1 MHPMPRTN
9 AAPEGTI
16 EDTAPGGYR
25 ESLLDRAKTS
35 DPGAI
40 DELLAELRPLIYRWA
55 WVRSG
60 DADDAEDVTQCVLL
74 RVHDRLATFEGR
86 SSLTTWLYRVTANAA
101 GELHRKRGA
110 IRRLKDRWRG
120 LRTTTTAPDP
130 INALEGQR
138 TKEWIRTM
146 MRDLSPMQRVTLDL
160 VDLQGYDPIEAARML
175 EKNPST
181 VRVHLLRA
189 RRTLR
194 KRLLEAGGAVPG
206 GDA

>member
-1 MHPMPRTN
+1 MRRTT

-25 ESLLDRAKTS
+25 ESLLDRAKAS

-40 DELLAELRPLIYRWA
+40 DALLTELRPLVYRWA

-60 DADDAEDVTQCVLL
+60 DADDAEDVTQHVLL

-110 IRRLKDRWRG
+110 VRRLKDRWRG
-120 LRTTTTAPDP
+120 LRATTTTPDP
-130 INALEGQR
+130 IAAVEGQR
-138 TKEWIRTM
+138 TREWIRTM
-146 MRDLSPMQRVTLDL
+146 MRDLSPMQRVALDL
-160 VDLQGYDPIEAARML
+160 VDLQGYQPVEAARMMAM
-175 EKNPST
+175 NPST

-189 RRTLR
+189 RRILR
-194 KRLLEAGGAVPG
+194 QRILREAAAG